1 MTRRSTP
8 VGNSQRARLGIQPLG
23 SELVNPRG
31 SVLLQSVGFREL
43 LFRQLDDW
51 LDRIFPVF
59 LAVVHELVLD
69 LGQDLV
75 LVVRGH
81 GLLDEGTG
89 LQGG

>member
-1 MTRRSTP
+1 M
-8 VGNSQRARLGIQPLG
+8 
-23 SELVNPRG
+23 
-31 SVLLQSVGFREL
+31 GFRWL

-51 LDRIFPVF
+51 LDRIFPVL
-59 LAVVHELVLD
+59 LAVVHQLVLD

-81 GLLDEGTG
+81 GLLDEGAG